1 MGLLQIWDDVRFGVC
16 TGGVCGVFL
25 CIIGLSKFDSIVD
38 VVLDVLKEMQNR
50 FLCNDMEYFGIVCK
64 DINGKYFVFKV
75 EIDNLRKELYFL
87 KRKCFIGIDRVVVYY
102 IYGVDSYG
110 DYVDE
115 FFLSS
120 DKNFVRSKD
129 NNFEVFYFVI
139 FDG

>member
-1 MGLLQIWDDVRFGVC
+1 
-16 TGGVCGVFL
+16 
-25 CIIGLSKFDSIVD
+25 
-38 VVLDVLKEMQNR
+38 
-50 FLCNDMEYFGIVCK
+50 MEYFGIVCK

-139 FDG
+139 FDGWFEVFNNKGEYIFIRNSVSGLSLVCILYYD